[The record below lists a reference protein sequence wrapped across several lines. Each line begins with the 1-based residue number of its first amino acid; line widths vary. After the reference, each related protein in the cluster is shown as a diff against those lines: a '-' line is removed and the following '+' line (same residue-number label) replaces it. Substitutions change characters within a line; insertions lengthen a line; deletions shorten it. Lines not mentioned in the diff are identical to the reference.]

1 MAACCDPAEYAKVF
15 DEKNAKSDV
24 RSYRKK
30 GLDSTARRMIDFIVA
45 RGIAGASV
53 LEVGGGVGAIQIEL
67 LRAGSA
73 RAANVEIVGTYEE
86 AAAALLREHGLEG
99 RVDRRVFDFAQDAEA
114 VEPAEVVMLHRVV
127 CCYPDMERMVRAAAS
142 RARRLLAMSF
152 PPDRWWW
159 RLWIRLEPLI
169 VRVRLRG
176 CRLASGYFHDPTA
189 ILATARSAGLVPV
202 FEHRGL
208 AWQVAILE
216 RVAA

>member
-1 MAACCDPAEYAKVF
+1 MSACCDPTEYAKVF
-15 DEKNAKSDV
+15 DEKNAKSDA

-67 LRAGSA
+67 LRAGAA

-99 RVDRRVFDFAQDAEA
+99 RVDRRVFDFAQDPEA

-159 RLWIRLEPLI
+159 RLWEFLE
-169 VRVRLRG
+169 VAWFRLRG
-176 CRLASGYFHDPTA
+176 CRLGGYFHDPKA
-189 ILATARSAGLVPV
+189 IAATARAAGLRPV
-202 FEHRGL
+202 YEHRGL
-208 AWQVAILE
+208 VWQVAILE

>member
-1 MAACCDPAEYAKVF
+1 MSACCDPTEYAKVF
-15 DEKNAKSDV
+15 DEKNAKSDA

-67 LRAGSA
+67 LRAGAA

-99 RVDRRVFDFAQDAEA
+99 RVDRRVFDFAQDPEA

-142 RARRLLAMSF
+142 RARRLLAMSL
-152 PPDRWWW
+152 DRKS
-159 RLWIRLEPLI
+159 
-169 VRVRLRG
+169 VV
-176 CRLASGYFHDPTA
+176 
-189 ILATARSAGLVPV
+189 
-202 FEHRGL
+202 
-208 AWQVAILE
+208 
-216 RVAA
+216 